1 MATVRACS
9 IAAKALAAFVAG
21 FALTSAAWAESAA
34 FARATGASMRLDTR
48 QGVRIAA
55 KGASETIAYSP
66 RWACDGGGRGAT
78 ALPACTVKADGATLK
93 TASEEGEVEWSP
105 DSTGAHALTH
115 TAGDVVYT
123 AQFTVLGDDVAQH
136 AGALAVSETWSS
148 NQVHLVT
155 ADVTVPSG
163 KTLTIEPGAVIKFMT
178 GTSLTVNGTCVAYGV
193 IFTHVNDDTAGGDT
207 LMDGDATKPV
217 MDGYKLT
224 GNIYEDDATEE
235 RYTAP
240 QTLDSSISGTKRL
253 KGHKVYLANY
263 NVTVNSG
270 ATLTLLPGAIIKFA
284 SGCSMTVNGTLDA
297 QGTRAAPIVFT
308 SAKDD
313 DWGGD
318 TNGDGEKTYAQAGD
332 WHQVTGSGT
341 VKMNYCQVL
350 WCSAQNNQGALY
362 PNGGTWTFDNSIVAH
377 CQYDC
382 MRSYVGTFNA
392 NNSVFMDSSMGA
404 APSSGTCR
412 FVNCVFYYLTTAVRW
427 GCGSYYNC
435 IFADIAEDIIDTKF
449 YSSTVNSPFG
459 HCCFWAPNATG
470 DKAAAKVGKDGNI
483 YADPKFLDPDNGD
496 FRIAADSPC
505 IDAGDG
511 TVAPEVDY
519 WGQPRMD
526 AKGKKATGVPNADGV
541 CPDIGIYEFPG
552 KATIPVADLAV
563 LSVTAPSVAVPG
575 EEIALTYVVTNRGAA
590 EAVGMV
596 RDQIALKGADAA
608 LGGQTVAAGEIQQL
622 YSLAV
627 GAAAT
632 LTARVKCPTVKSGNW
647 TVGVTVNAERDI
659 FEQVTANNT
668 GWASET
674 TTVEL
679 EGLAVGESRVSVAAS
694 TAKGFALGD
703 GVKAVRIA
711 SDAALDK
718 IAVYGANGAIPA
730 SSEGGVA
737 AVRLGDGSWLLVLPD
752 AAADEK
758 GYVVIENGGVSEVEL
773 KMTAEETKLAVL
785 GVAPGRVAAVDGV
798 SVTITG
804 TGLAEGQTVTL
815 GGRTATRIMKVNE
828 AQIVATFDLKGMAA
842 GAAEVAVD
850 GGADGVRALP
860 VEVYKTTKGPKLE
873 AKLELPSSVRDGRI
887 YTAYVVYANVGDE
900 PMTAPIFTVKRTDS
914 ATKLK
919 ILMSD
924 DFTTGPLHIVGIG
937 SGYPAGVLAAGD
949 SGRIPFYFMP
959 NGTYRLELSH
969 AKDETAAT
977 AYKQFADT
985 ADYRQAVAD
994 AATRLSARGKA
1005 EYRVRECV
1013 NFALAER
1020 AERDVAAISG
1030 RVLDATTREPLSGVT
1045 VSAVMTN
1052 DTTRT
1057 ASCTADVDGLF
1068 ALGMLADGDWQLSVD
1083 GGVVSGSDVVTVTDQ
1098 KDVNGHVLAANLLA
1112 TISGTVLTADTHE
1125 PIEGAA
1131 VRLCLNNGEL
1141 PSDETMTD
1149 ASGTFKFNGAVS
1161 GTYALVVN
1169 SKDGYVGDVVTN
1181 VVLSLGS
1188 SYAAGV
1194 FELSKGAILS
1204 GTVTQDGDIVTNG
1217 MVYAYFADGSAARA
1231 TCSTNGTYCFDGL
1244 PPYGYRV
1251 RYSGDGVQAD
1261 FVDVTLGAGE
1271 TKELDLVAKSTPLFF
1286 PIRPRG
1292 YGSLT
1297 TQFMVADPVL
1307 ATNATA
1313 FAWDFDND
1321 GSVDSTDEEP
1331 EWTYDA
1337 VGSYS
1342 VKLVVTTPQDTK
1354 TSLYE
1359 NCVTVEEAI
1368 ENVFNANAFR
1378 VDETS
1383 GIDCTALG
1391 ENTLTLVGTPPRTL
1405 AAGVVVGGK
1414 FGDEWYIRRITGVTQ
1429 SGTTYTLTTEEATLD
1444 DLYASYC
1451 FTACAPVEVVKPVQN
1466 LKKAGPRLMAANA
1479 EGDDKLVRVY
1489 AEGGATL
1496 TPSVGWSGAYVL
1508 YDNAKPINGV
1518 PYTRIG
1524 IGGKLYFSLSGE
1536 IYVQGGV
1543 KLNPEFS
1550 FPVTLPT
1557 TIPFVDAK
1565 AELIFGDYL
1574 GVEGKVSGGFEV
1586 WCNPR
1591 ICMGIERWGTG
1602 SWQLLKPFDFSDR
1615 GSETHWNEVS
1625 GSIKGGAYV
1634 QIKAGLVAAKLF
1646 EVTVGPKVEL
1656 SESLTSTLKGSTAW
1670 DASLGLSGVV
1680 EAGVKTENVPI
1691 VGKFLSFMD
1700 VGASLEIGMINVK
1713 LQQIKSPE
1721 PDFTAS
1727 PDQGDAPLA
1736 VTLTDQ
1742 SKEEYFYHIGMGDFT
1757 RRPKIYEWNL
1767 GDGSH
1772 RTWGKDDKYGSL
1784 LHRYEK
1790 EGVYEVSLK
1799 VKGHSLTGN
1808 RIATRKVSVGK
1819 EKPPEDEQQKDGQGG
1834 GTPAKSC
1841 DPNEMAGPL
1850 GAGDPETERFVKPGE
1865 WMDYTIYFEN
1875 KADADVPAQEV
1886 FVDAQLSEY
1895 LDWSTFEMG
1904 EVAFNNQNET
1914 VLAGLRNG
1922 EPKLVAQNGADYKV
1936 QLSVTFDEKT
1946 GAAHWYFRS
1955 YDPSQSEYNYWP
1967 AAVDAGFLPPN
1978 DETHRGEGHIT
1989 YRVKVRDDAPTG
2001 VKIDAAA
2008 TIVFDQNEP
2017 IPTDPAWWNTVG
2029 SALAEGTS
2037 GQYVSYDL
2045 VEDLGVEIP
2054 EDVDY
2059 AAGDKVTVKVEGLAK
2074 GLKVVATPVYEDPN
2088 AKKKVIVGYK
2098 YTIEGV
2104 PTETVDFDTQTMYAR
2119 VSVTY
2124 KDKTKTADGSGKVE
2138 SLQPVGLSI
2147 VSQEPHVLTA
2157 GVLNEVYEPIDI
2169 AELWPDVADAKVN
2182 PKDWSFKGWPAGIKY
2197 NATAKDASWSFK
2209 YSDGK
2214 SEKAISV
2221 PYTVYGQPTKAGEF
2235 PITAT
2240 HKYKVGKTTV
2250 SETFSAVLTVWGD
2263 DGATDFRYT
2272 DQAYV
2277 ATETKTLGATF
2288 KSFSGLPTG
2297 VKWTTKPVAAD
2308 AKKGTP
2314 EYPAYSLYGTPTKA
2328 GVFAVTATK
2337 ADPDDPAGKK
2347 TVKETF
2353 LWKVAPATAPTFALD
2368 PGTAPIEDRKT
2379 QVVQGA
2385 NLTFAITASE
2395 GAKVTASGLP
2405 TGLKLVQDK
2414 TTKLYSVQGVA
2425 TKPGEYVVTF
2435 KTVLNGVTTTS
2446 VVAFTVKG
2454 NPFEGTYYSY
2464 SVARPADGAAYRLAV
2479 AEVTVAAAGTVKL
2492 TYTEGKTKYTASVKS
2507 FDWDD
2512 ETGKGTAEDL
2522 VLKASSADKKLG
2534 YGDRK
2539 ATVTFEDCGAY
2550 RLAKLASI
2558 TDANGAGLSY
2568 GTPYLYSTVTT
2579 TEVPLPASRTYV
2591 FRTEDGGPLAAVS
2604 VAYDAKK
2611 ATAAFSGKLYDGTAV
2626 KATVPV
2632 MRWDDM
2638 GTDEDYGFAS
2648 FQVIAKDGETFVFDC
2663 PCEGAGYIYRIS
2675 EDGEERGA
2683 VEATSV
2689 SYAYS
2694 DALFAALVPEAGAFT
2709 FGWDSDAEVVG
2720 ASTESFAFEVTTD
2733 KNGNPAGVA
2742 IYDAD
2747 PQEGEKALATVTAKM
2762 GKTTGAIS
2770 VSFTS
2775 KKGDKAKYEV
2785 ELVWQGEKL
2794 FAGHVTRIWKG
2805 PDPVTGKPVNK
2816 TAFGTAEVK

>member
-48 QGVRIAA
+48 SGVRLAA
-55 KGASETIAYSP
+55 QGASETIAYSP

-78 ALPACTVKADGATLK
+78 ALPSCTVTADGATLK
-93 TASEEGEVEWSP
+93 TASEEGEVAWSP
-105 DSTGAHALTH
+105 DATGAHVLTH
-115 TAGDVVYT
+115 AAGDVTYT
-123 AQFTVLGDDVAQH
+123 AQFTVLGDDV
-136 AGALAVSETWSS
+136 
-148 NQVHLVT
+148 QVHGGVLQPVEEVCEIVT
-155 ADVTVPSG
+155 NGMTFVVTNYNYNVAWSADKVHVIDSPLTVPEYMA
-163 KTLTIEPGAVIKFMT
+163 LTIEPGAVVKFMT
-178 GTSLTVNGTCVAYGV
+178 GTSLTVNGTCMAKGV
-193 IFTHVNDDTAGGDT
+193 IFTHVNDDTVGGDT
-207 LMDGDATKPV
+207 LMDGDAAKPV
-217 MDGYKLT
+217 TDGYKLT

-332 WHQVTGSGT
+332 WYQIRVAG
-341 VKMNYCQVL
+341 KANFNYCQVL
-350 WCSAQNNQGALY
+350 YNSSSENYGGLEAY
-362 PNGGTWTFDNSIVAH
+362 GGTVNFDNSVIAH
-377 CQYDC
+377 TKYEC
-382 MRSYVGTFNA
+382 VNA
-392 NNSVFMDSSMGA
+392 H
-404 APSSGTCR
+404 SSGTLTARNSIFWDSSLGFGYYGSGKVKAYNCVFADLTAGIR
-412 FVNCVFYYLTTAVRW
+412 QSGKTLANCVFYRCLSFTDQS
-427 GCGSYYNC
+427 GDGSTFKNC
-435 IFADIAEDIIDTKF
+435 VFFNPIGYGAQS
-449 YSSTVNSPFG
+449 YV
-459 HCCFWAPNATG
+459 
-470 DKAAAKVGKDGNI
+470 KVGSNGNI
-483 YADPKFLDPDNGD
+483 WADPKFLDPDSGD

-596 RDQIALKGADAA
+596 RDQIALKGAEAA

-622 YSLAV
+622 YSLAI

-632 LTARVKCPTVKSGNW
+632 FTARIKCPAVKSGNW

-668 GWASET
+668 GLASEPT
-674 TTVEL
+674 AVEL
-679 EGLAVGESRVSVAAS
+679 EALAVGESRVSVAAGA
-694 TAKGFALGD
+694 AKGFALGD
-703 GVKAVRIA
+703 GVKTVRIA

-804 TGLAEGQTVTL
+804 TGLAEGQSVTL
-815 GGRTATRIMKVNE
+815 GGRAATRVTKVNE
-828 AQIVATFDLKGMAA
+828 AQIVATFDLKGLAV
-842 GAAEVAVD
+842 GASEVAVS
-850 GGADGVRALP
+850 GGADGIRALP
-860 VEVYKTTKGPKLE
+860 IEVYKTTVGPKLE

-1057 ASCTADVDGLF
+1057 ASCTADVDGHF

-1131 VRLCLNNGEL
+1131 VRLYLNNGEL

-1181 VVLSLGS
+1181 VVLSLGG

-1261 FVDVTLGAGE
+1261 FIDVTLGAGE

-1772 RTWGKDDKYGSL
+1772 RTWGEDDKYGSL

-1808 RIATRKVSVGK
+1808 QIATRKVYVGK

-1914 VLAGLRNG
+1914 VLAGLKNG
-1922 EPKLVAQNGADYKV
+1922 LKTVAQSGANYKV
-1936 QLSVTFDEKT
+1936 QLSVAFDEAT
-1946 GAAHWYFRS
+1946 GAAHWYLRS
-1955 YDPSQSEYNYWP
+1955 YDPSQSDYNYWP

-1989 YRVKVRDDAPTG
+1989 YRVKVREDAPTG
-2001 VKIDAAA
+2001 ARIDAAA
-2008 TIVFDQNEP
+2008 TIVFDQNDP
-2017 IPTDPAWWNTVG
+2017 IPTDPAWWNTV
-2029 SALAEGTS
+2029 SSTAVETS
-2037 GQYVSYDL
+2037 GQYVTLDL
-2045 VEDLGVEIP
+2045 ADELGLEIP
-2054 EDVDY
+2054 DDVDY
-2059 AAGDKVTVKVEGLAK
+2059 AAGDKVTIKVEGLPK

-2119 VSVTY
+2119 VTVTY
-2124 KDKTKTADGSGKVE
+2124 KDKTKGEKGKVE
-2138 SLQPVGLSI
+2138 TLQPVPLSI
-2147 VSQEPHVLTA
+2147 KTTEPTVLTA
-2157 GVLNEVYEPIDI
+2157 GVLNQVYAPVDI
-2169 AELWPDVADAKVN
+2169 ATLWPEVADAKVN
-2182 PKDWSFKGWPAGIKY
+2182 PKEWSFKGWPAGLKY
-2197 NATAKDASWSFK
+2197 NATAKDASWSYK
-2209 YSDGK
+2209 KDGATVK
-2214 SEKAISV
+2214 TTAE
-2221 PYTVYGQPTKAGEF
+2221 PWTVYGQFTKAGEF

-2240 HKYKVGKTTV
+2240 WKHKLADGKTSV

-2263 DGATDFRYT
+2263 DGASSFRYT
-2272 DQAYV
+2272 NQAYGAAV
-2277 ATETKTLGATF
+2277 DETLADA
-2288 KSFSGLPTG
+2288 KSVSGLPTG
-2297 VKWTTKPVAAD
+2297 LKFKAGQVT
-2308 AKKGTP
+2308 
-2314 EYPAYSLYGTPTKA
+2314 GTPTKP
-2328 GVFAVTATK
+2328 GVFAVTVTQTDNTK
-2337 ADPDDPAGKK
+2337 KM
-2347 TVKETF
+2347 F
-2353 LWKVAPATAPTFALD
+2353 LWKIDPPDAPTFALD
-2368 PGTAPIEDRKT
+2368 TGTAPIVDLKA
-2379 QVVQGA
+2379 QIVQGA
-2385 NLTFAITASE
+2385 NQSFAIAASE
-2395 GAKVTASGLP
+2395 GAKVSVSGLP
-2405 TGLKLVQDK
+2405 SGFKLVQDK
-2414 TTKLYSVQGVA
+2414 TTKAYSVEGIA
-2425 TKPGEYVVTF
+2425 SKPGEYFVTF
-2435 KTVLNGVTTTS
+2435 KTALNGVTTVTTT
-2446 VVAFTVKG
+2446 AFTVKA
-2454 NPFEGTYYSY
+2454 NPFAVTYCGYTA
-2464 SVARPADGAAYRLAV
+2464 ARPAAGAAYRLAI

-2492 TYTEGKTKYTASVKS
+2492 TYTEGKTKYTANVKS
-2507 FDWDD
+2507 FDWNDA
-2512 ETGKGTAEDL
+2512 TGKGTAEGL
-2522 VLKASSADKKLG
+2522 VLKVSSADKKLG

-2539 ATVTFEDCGAY
+2539 ASLTFEDCGAY
-2550 RLAKLASI
+2550 LMAKLDIA
-2558 TDANGAGLSY
+2558 DAD
-2568 GTPYLYSTVTT
+2568 GTSVARGSELYATVKT
-2579 TEVPLPASRTYV
+2579 TEVPLPASQTFV
-2591 FRTEDGGPLAAVS
+2591 FQSEDVEDNMNALATVS
-2604 VAYDAKK
+2604 LAYDAKK

-2632 MRWDDM
+2632 IRVYDEGTSDD
-2638 GTDEDYGFAS
+2638 YIFAP
-2648 FQVIAKDGETFVFDC
+2648 FLVVAKDGTVYCFDNITSDRGGVDWVDET
-2663 PCEGAGYIYRIS
+2663 G
-2675 EDGEERGA
+2675 EDTDYVR
-2683 VEATSV
+2683 
-2689 SYAYS
+2689 S
-2694 DALFAALVPEAGAFT
+2694 DSADYTLGDKKFAELVPEAGTFT
-2709 FGWDSDAEVVG
+2709 FGWGSDAEAVG
-2720 ASTESFAFEVTTD
+2720 APTESFAFEVTTD

-2775 KKGDKAKYEV
+2775 KKGDKAKYAV
-2785 ELVWQGEKL
+2785 ELVWRGEKL
-2794 FAGHVTRIWKG
+2794 FAGHVTRTWKG
-2805 PDPVTGKPVNK
+2805 LDPKTNKSVGK
-2816 TAFGTAEVK
+2816 TAYGTVEVK